1 MNAFPQLKAGTAILV
16 ASVLVIAGLVPVL
29 YFVALLAWQ
38 VSALFQAGAWV
49 PLPVSLLFTE
59 HSLLAAGKAAPVLPF
74 IPELPWAADKT
85 VAAILDRV
93 HVGLIPA
100 LAGLAIMALAVL
112 RLYRQMAVIR
122 AQKQWNEDR
131 LRRTQDYREDR
142 PLDALDGRREPF
154 IL

>member
-1 MNAFPQLKAGTAILV
+1 MNAFPQL
-16 ASVLVIAGLVPVL
+16 VLLIAGLVPVL
-29 YFVALLAWQ
+29 YFGALVAWQ

-49 PLPVSLLFTE
+49 PLPVTFLFTE

-74 IPELPWAADKT
+74 IPELPWAAGKA

-112 RLYRQMAVIR
+112 RLRRQMAVIR
-122 AQKQWNEDR
+122 VQKQWNEDR
-131 LRRTQDYREDR
+131 LRRAQDYREDR
-142 PLDALDGRREPF
+142 PLDRLDGRREPF
-154 IL
+154 MRLGG